1 MSRARAR
8 SWCAGGRGSSAWFS
22 LRRRA
27 FCSCRSS
34 PWTLTFLVVAAF
46 GAAALGQFR
55 SLPGTYLGGLAI
67 GVGAAL
73 ATKYF
78 TTGLLSGLSAS
89 LPFLV
94 LFVVLMVSPRRRLAD
109 PAPVVPRRSAGWT
122 APWQAQAFFGS
133 IAAVFLLLVPGFAGI
148 HLADWSRFLALT
160 ILFLSLGLLVRTS
173 GQVSLCQVSFMAI
186 GACAFSHLAV
196 DHGWPWGLAL
206 LGAGV
211 IAVPIG
217 ALLAIPAIRL
227 PGLYLALATF
237 GFGILL
243 QYMFYSQSYMFGNL
257 GLGVR
262 VPMPVFRAL
271 GLTQSDKSYYYLCLA
286 LAVVVTVFVIAVGR
300 SRLGRLLR
308 ALSDSPT
315 GLAASGASTNVT
327 RLLVFCISA
336 FLAAIAGVLEA
347 GAIGTATDASYQPI
361 TSLVFFALIIISLGG
376 APWYAIGAAVGSTL
390 IASYWTNANA
400 SNWLQVVFG
409 LSALIYSITPASA
422 KGTPPRPGPARNG
435 EPRNAEP
442 RNGERSPGTGGSGRR
457 AGRAGHPRRLR
468 RAHRRRRR
476 DHPRAGRTHHGAD
489 RAQRRREDDGVQQ
502 LLGLRPSEPRQG
514 RAQRT

>member
-1 MSRARAR
+1 M
-8 SWCAGGRGSSAWFS
+8 
-22 LRRRA
+22 
-27 FCSCRSS
+27 
-34 PWTLTFLVVAAF
+34 
-46 GAAALGQFR
+46 
-55 SLPGTYLGGLAI
+55 
-67 GVGAAL
+67 
-73 ATKYF
+73 
-78 TTGLLSGLSAS
+78 
-89 LPFLV
+89 
-94 LFVVLMVSPRRRLAD
+94 
-109 PAPVVPRRSAGWT
+109 
-122 APWQAQAFFGS
+122 
-133 IAAVFLLLVPGFAGI
+133 PGFAGI

-227 PGLYLALATF
+227 SGLYLALATF

-286 LAVVVTVFVIAVGR
+286 LAVVVMVFVIAVGR

-315 GLAASGASTNVT
+315 GLARPPEVIAENDSDDPEANIVLQVIGQALGST
-327 RLLVFCISA
+327 
-336 FLAAIAGVLEA
+336 E
-347 GAIGTATDASYQPI
+347 Q
-361 TSLVFFALIIISLGG
+361 LGD
-376 APWYAIGAAVGSTL
+376 AVG
-390 IASYWTNANA
+390 
-400 SNWLQVVFG
+400 
-409 LSALIYSITPASA
+409 LSER
-422 KGTPPRPGPARNG
+422 KERPTDIQA
-435 EPRNAEP
+435 
-442 RNGERSPGTGGSGRR
+442 
-457 AGRAGHPRRLR
+457 
-468 RAHRRRRR
+468 
-476 DHPRAGRTHHGAD
+476 
-489 RAQRRREDDGVQQ
+489 
-502 LLGLRPSEPRQG
+502 
-514 RAQRT
+514 